1 MTFLTRDGRSRLGSL
16 DRACQPIN
24 IRRRRAASDIGA
36 KQTARRILRNAE
48 KSRVELGATV
58 RRTAGQMALAHGSRG
73 KLSSSQ
79 A

>member
-58 RRTAGQMALAHGSRG
+58 RRIPLAKWLLLTVR
-73 KLSSSQ
+73 
-79 A
+79 AEN